1 MRILCCAQVF
11 RTDTFGRDVYLI
23 PYYLAKELQAEAVVA
38 YPHPNGSPALDCN
51 VFARGG
57 EIITYTC
64 VKAYL

>member
-57 EIITYTC
+57 
-64 VKAYL
+64 